1 MPGYHV
7 PPLER
12 LVDKFESLPGV
23 GHKSAQ
29 RIAYYVLG
37 LSREDAQSFAQ
48 AILDAHENIH
58 YCSVCCNLTDGDLCP
73 ICRSDSR
80 DKSIICVVE
89 DPRDVFALERTN
101 EFNATYHVLHGAISP
116 LGGIGPDQLK
126 IKELLKRVQDGTV
139 KEVIMATNPTV
150 EGEATAMY
158 ISRLLKPLGIRVTRW
173 PTVSRSAAISSTRMR
188 SRFRVRSRDARSFKR
203 QLSVDRTC
211 FCSIVIFL
219 I

>member
-1 MPGYHV
+1 MAGYHV

-12 LVDKFESLPGV
+12 LVDQFESLPGI

-29 RIAYYVLG
+29 RLDSNVLNMN
-37 LSREDAQSFAQ
+37 RAEAQRFAQ
-48 AILDAHENIH
+48 AITDAHENIH
-58 YCSVCCNLTDGDLCP
+58 YCSVCCNLTDSDLCP
-73 ICRSDSR
+73 ICRSDNR

-116 LGGIGPDQLK
+116 LGGVGPDQLK
-126 IKELLKRVQDGTV
+126 IKELLKRVGDGAV

-158 ISRLLKPLGIRVTRW
+158 ISRLLKPLGIRVTRLAYGI
-173 PTVSRSAAISSTRMR
+173 PVGGDLEYADEVTLSRAIEG
-188 SRFRVRSRDARSFKR
+188 R
-203 QLSVDRTC
+203 QEL
-211 FCSIVIFL
+211 
-219 I
+219 